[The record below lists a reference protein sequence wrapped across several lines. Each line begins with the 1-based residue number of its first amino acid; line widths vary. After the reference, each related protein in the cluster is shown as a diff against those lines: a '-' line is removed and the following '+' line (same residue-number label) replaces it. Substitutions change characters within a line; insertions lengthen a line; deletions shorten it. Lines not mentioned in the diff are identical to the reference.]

1 MKHLIYI
8 FAGLICC
15 LITLPQVGASP
26 LENKKQRFRIT
37 VLNTGGEPQQGIIL
51 KVAGYSSEYISNEQ
65 GLIDFEQSID
75 NNYVRTANFYFP
87 TDKNR
92 TIKSLRLDE
101 AAQDTII
108 RIDRPEDLAR
118 FKQSGKTLLVNGVLK
133 EGGKPVPH
141 AEISIQG
148 TGKHTFSNAQGE
160 FSIEADYSHLIMIR
174 AERMENKYLDI
185 ESFLQNPNQPLEIR
199 MTKKGADR
207 VYHVVEKMPEYPGG
221 MKAFFNYIRRKAHTT
236 ELAEET
242 QKEGAVMIP
251 HAEISIQGTGKHT
264 FSNAQGEFSIEADYS
279 HLIMIRAERMENK
292 YLDIESFL
300 QNPNQ
305 PLEIRMTKKG
315 ADRVYHVVEK
325 MPEYPGGMKAFFN
338 YIRRKAHTTELAEE
352 TQKEGA
358 VMIQFIV
365 EKDGSITSPSIVRGL
380 DARLDTAALDA
391 IIVMPDWIPAQ
402 EHGINVRCKYS
413 VPVPFKKPKPTPPV
427 APKSTPDIKK
437 DSLSVPS
444 APADSLAEDSVLQV
458 IPMPSVDSL
467 MTDTLATDTTLVVS
481 TDSTSVQK
489 ETVAPL
495 STSEATEVKPKKRN
509 FLVRFFRWLF
519 GIKDK
524 ENTPAESKEEKT
536 SEVVPEGAIQKE
548 E

>member
-51 KVAGYSSEYISNEQ
+51 KVAGYSSEYISDEQ

-236 ELAEET
+236 ELAE
-242 QKEGAVMIP
+242 K
-251 HAEISIQGTGKHT
+251 
-264 FSNAQGEFSIEADYS
+264 
-279 HLIMIRAERMENK
+279 
-292 YLDIESFL
+292 
-300 QNPNQ
+300 
-305 PLEIRMTKKG
+305 
-315 ADRVYHVVEK
+315 
-325 MPEYPGGMKAFFN
+325 
-338 YIRRKAHTTELAEE
+338 

-402 EHGINVRCKYS
+402 EHGVNVRCKYS
-413 VPVPFKKPKPTPPV
+413 VPVPFKKPKPAPPV
-427 APKSTPDIKK
+427 TKI
-437 DSLSVPS
+437 L
-444 APADSLAEDSVLQV
+444 LFFIIF
-458 IPMPSVDSL
+458 IPVYS
-467 MTDTLATDTTLVVS
+467 
-481 TDSTSVQK
+481 
-489 ETVAPL
+489 
-495 STSEATEVKPKKRN
+495 
-509 FLVRFFRWLF
+509 
-519 GIKDK
+519 
-524 ENTPAESKEEKT
+524 
-536 SEVVPEGAIQKE
+536 
-548 E
+548 